1 MRALAGG
8 YDDAE
13 YSSEQILMSRCPY
26 MSWFLPGVPSIART
40 SPAKLTFPGAPLSRI
55 KAHAMTAPCEKS
67 RPDVR
72 RGIVSHRVQYYMH
85 TVSHALCSG
94 RRERSSPS
102 GLTFPTSTTDQGSEA
117 CKAHASVSAHVTSP
131 ARLSSSMDMHSYST
145 RLDGEIDLT
154 THFGTPLSSST
165 RKGLSYRAAAF
176 EPHSKLLAVACA
188 L

>member
-1 MRALAGG
+1 
-8 YDDAE
+8 
-13 YSSEQILMSRCPY
+13 MSL
-26 MSWFLPGVPSIART
+26 FLPGVPSIART
-40 SPAKLTFPGAPLSRI
+40 SPTKLTFPGAPLSRI
-55 KAHAMTAPCEKS
+55 TAHAMTAPCEKS

-72 RGIVSHRVQYYMH
+72 RGIVSHRVRYGMH
-85 TVSHALCSG
+85 AVCVALCSG

-117 CKAHASVSAHVTSP
+117 CKARASVSAHVTSP
-131 ARLSSSMDMHSYST
+131 ARLSSSMDVHSCST
-145 RLDGEIDLT
+145 RIDGEVEVA
-154 THFGTPLSSST
+154 THFGTPVSHAT

>member
-1 MRALAGG
+1 MVFTWRAVDRACQPCQV
-8 YDDAE
+8 D
-13 YSSEQILMSRCPY
+13 
-26 MSWFLPGVPSIART
+26 
-40 SPAKLTFPGAPLSRI
+40 FPWPPLVTR

-72 RGIVSHRVQYYMH
+72 RGSVSHRVRYGMH
-85 TVSHALCSG
+85 TVCVALCSG

-131 ARLSSSMDMHSYST
+131 ARSSSSMYLHSYST
-145 RLDGEIDLT
+145 RLDGDIDVT

-188 L
+188 LQRQYIRNAATPAEHAVTAELTAPD